1 MSRLHIKDHSSSD
14 FRSRVW
20 GQISVTF
27 MYYRSINLRSS
38 KKVKGWIISRSN
50 KLLSSSLLNTIF
62 NLLKVNVAEFYFN
75 GVYHYQ
81 CCELFSKAIFSYN
94 CILTTLKKYIYK
106 KNPNSWIR
114 MFCLFSIL
122 RCILKS
128 LLCSK
133 PTIYLILL
141 CTKECNCN

>member
-1 MSRLHIKDHSSSD
+1 MPRLHIKDHSSSD
-14 FRSRVW
+14 FRPRAW

-94 CILTTLKKYIYK
+94 RILTTFK
-106 KNPNSWIR
+106 KNLYEKKTRIHEFVCFAYFQFLDVFWNP
-114 MFCLFSIL
+114 FCVANLQFI
-122 RCILKS
+122 
-128 LLCSK
+128 
-133 PTIYLILL
+133 
-141 CTKECNCN
+141 

>member
-1 MSRLHIKDHSSSD
+1 MGYQKWLCLCAHIFLTYFWRSRWCVTRLTTLKPEDDFDDYGQIWKDSSNMSRLHIKDHSSSD
-14 FRSRVW
+14 FRPRAW

-75 GVYHYQ
+75 GVYHTMLWT
-81 CCELFSKAIFSYN
+81 LF
-94 CILTTLKKYIYK
+94 
-106 KNPNSWIR
+106 
-114 MFCLFSIL
+114 
-122 RCILKS
+122 
-128 LLCSK
+128 
-133 PTIYLILL
+133 
-141 CTKECNCN
+141 